1 MSTNKEEEGQIKPYL
16 FIMCA
21 AVLWASGGTASKYLF
36 NSGMSPY
43 VLVQYRVSFSV
54 PVIFGYLLF
63 FERHLLKINKKD
75 LLNLAILGAFGMGGV
90 QVTYL
95 FAISKIKVAMAILL
109 QYLAPFFVAIYSC
122 LFLNERMDRWKALSI
137 FLAFIGCFF
146 VVEAYSVS
154 FFSLDKWGVIAGL
167 LSAGFFSFYSLLGE
181 GMMRKYN
188 PWTTLLYAFVFAA
201 ILFNCILP
209 PKNLLIWKTEFRT
222 FVTVTYIISFGTA
235 IPFGFYFMG
244 IEHLRATRA
253 TIVATLE
260 PISAGIIS
268 FIMLGEVLTSWQI
281 FGGFLVITAIII
293 IQSRREIDPE
303 APVFMKKNR
312 SFES

>member
-36 NSGMSPY
+36 NAGMSPY

-146 VVEAYSVS
+146 LVEAYSVS
-154 FFSLDKWGVIAGL
+154 FSL
-167 LSAGFFSFYSLLGE
+167 
-181 GMMRKYN
+181 
-188 PWTTLLYAFVFAA
+188 
-201 ILFNCILP
+201 
-209 PKNLLIWKTEFRT
+209 
-222 FVTVTYIISFGTA
+222 
-235 IPFGFYFMG
+235 
-244 IEHLRATRA
+244 
-253 TIVATLE
+253 
-260 PISAGIIS
+260 
-268 FIMLGEVLTSWQI
+268 
-281 FGGFLVITAIII
+281 
-293 IQSRREIDPE
+293 
-303 APVFMKKNR
+303 
-312 SFES
+312 